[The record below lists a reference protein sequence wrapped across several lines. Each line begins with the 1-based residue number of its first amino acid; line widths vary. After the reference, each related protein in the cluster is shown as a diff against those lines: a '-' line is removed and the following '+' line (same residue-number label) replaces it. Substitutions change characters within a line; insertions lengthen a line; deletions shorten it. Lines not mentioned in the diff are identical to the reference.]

1 MWEADV
7 HLKVQILKVKK
18 MSEFDLILEITTA
31 VFFFGLYSAVYKR
44 TAFYSI
50 LANIMVGITAAYT
63 VLGGLD
69 VLQNQLFP
77 RISGGETIYLAA
89 VIIGILYFT
98 ALFPRLKGLYRGVT
112 VIMVAVGLGLSLNLS
127 MVKVWDWVVQFA
139 AGAFTGIG
147 PFLAMFFLATGIT
160 NFLFAQK
167 LAGPSNVPR
176 QIGRVGLLIYSAY
189 TAGSLLSYKI
199 GMTMFYV
206 IEVVQGNAWW
216 IPFAIFALILIDATG
231 ILKRSTK
238 VQMEA

>member
-18 MSEFDLILEITTA
+18 MSEFDFLLEITTA
-31 VFFFGLYSAVYKR
+31 VFFFGLYTAVYKR

-69 VLQNQLFP
+69 VLQGQLFP
-77 RISGGETIYLAA
+77 RISGGESIYLIA
-89 VIIGILYFT
+89 VVIGILYFT

-112 VIMVAVGLGLSLNLS
+112 VVMVAVGLGLSLQLS

-147 PFLAMFFLATGIT
+147 PFLAMFFLAT
-160 NFLFAQK
+160 
-167 LAGPSNVPR
+167 
-176 QIGRVGLLIYSAY
+176 IYSAY
-189 TAGSLLSYKI
+189 TAGSLLSYKV
-199 GMTMFYV
+199 GMMMFYV
-206 IEVVQGNAWW
+206 IEVMQGNAWW
-216 IPFAIFALILIDATG
+216 IPLVIFAIILIDATG
-231 ILKRSTK
+231 ILKRSTPTVK
-238 VQMEA
+238 TQV